1 LPSYTSNSIST
12 TSKHE
17 EPTAPVILDYLVA
30 HFPRNLDEGG
40 GSDSSVSD
48 EEDEDHE
55 SSSVPTSQS
64 THAVQRDYG
73 LSPPPSLVEPLF
85 SSSYTSSENESQNK
99 RKRSPSLVPDTQCP
113 EPGTGSDASLQ
124 DKRCKQGKQ
133 DISGDTSDSD
143 YDEEDGI
150 TSPAPSVADA
160 YDHELDE
167 LLSYLRAT
175 TTNNK
180 TERAAGR
187 PEVRTATINTV
198 RVKNKPPSRPR

>member
-1 LPSYTSNSIST
+1 
-12 TSKHE
+12 
-17 EPTAPVILDYLVA
+17 VILDDLVA

-40 GSDSSVSD
+40 DSDSSVSD

-73 LSPPPSLVEPLF
+73 LLPPPSLVEPLL
-85 SSSYTSSENESQNK
+85 SSSYRSSENESQNK
-99 RKRSPSLVPDTQCP
+99 RKRSPSLVPDTQYP
-113 EPGTGSDASLQ
+113 EPGPGSHASLRT
-124 DKRCKQGKQ
+124 KRRKQGKQ
-133 DISGDTSDSD
+133 DISEDTSDSD
-143 YDEEDGI
+143 SDVWDEI
-150 TSPAPSVADA
+150 ASLTPSIAEACD
-160 YDHELDE
+160 DE
-167 LLSYLRAT
+167 LLSLLWAT
-175 TTNNK
+175 PTNNQ